1 MGIVNL
7 TPDSFY
13 AGSRTGA
20 DLALPRILAM
30 FQEGADVVDLGACST
45 RPGSPQPSLEE
56 EWTRL
61 EPVLKSLV
69 REMSRN
75 TPPGACPP
83 PDTGRGRGPLDTSP
97 FGGRK
102 DDKLAWRLTDEKR
115 TQETMGGAGVKRSE
129 TESPGGVFPGIS
141 IDTYRSEIVKRAYDT
156 IGPFL
161 VNDISAGQMDAK
173 MLETVGRLGLPYVAM
188 HMRGTPET
196 MQSLTDYD
204 DVVKAVIDYFRE
216 FAHRAADAGI
226 REWLLDPGFGFSKT
240 LEQNYELL
248 ERLDEVVKAFPQEVL
263 IGVSR
268 KSMIYKKL
276 GITPDEAM
284 PATQVVQFAAL
295 EKGATWLRVHDVAA
309 AVNTAR
315 LYSTMYTSS
324 PGAAK

>member
-1 MGIVNL
+1 MVGNIHIMGIVNL

-20 DLALPRILAM
+20 DLALPRLLAM
-30 FQEGADVVDLGACST
+30 REEGADVVDLGACST

-56 EWTRL
+56 EWRRL
-61 EPVLKSLV
+61 EPVLKTIAGQAGNDV
-69 REMSRN
+69 
-75 TPPGACPP
+75 TPPDFNVIPG
-83 PDTGRGRGPLDTSP
+83 PDRVS
-97 FGGRK
+97 
-102 DDKLAWRLTDEKR
+102 
-115 TQETMGGAGVKRSE
+115 
-129 TESPGGVFPGIS
+129 IS
-141 IDTYRSEIVKRAYDT
+141 IDTYRAEIVRRAYET

-161 VNDISAGQMDAK
+161 VNDISAGQMDPE
-173 MLETVGRLGLPYVAM
+173 MLGTVGRLGLPYIAM

-204 DVVKAVIDYFRE
+204 DVVQAVIDYFKE
-216 FAHRAADAGI
+216 FTHRAADAGI
-226 REWLLDPGFGFSKT
+226 REWILDPGFGFSKT
-240 LEQNYELL
+240 VEQNYELL

-295 EKGATWLRVHDVAA
+295 LKGATWLRVHDVSA

>member
-1 MGIVNL
+1 MIGNIHIMGIVNL

-13 AGSRTGA
+13 AASRTGA

-56 EWTRL
+56 EWRRL
-61 EPVLKSLV
+61 EPVLKSLA
-69 REMSRN
+69 REMSGN
-75 TPPGACPP
+75 TPPGDSISLRFIPAPP
-83 PDTGRGRGPLDTSP
+83 IVSCVPSGLVSNGPLPLPVS
-97 FGGRK
+97 GGGH
-102 DDKLAWRLTDEKR
+102 A
-115 TQETMGGAGVKRSE
+115 
-129 TESPGGVFPGIS
+129 PGGVFPNIS
-141 IDTYRSEIVKRAYDT
+141 VDTYRAEIVRRVYET

-161 VNDISAGQMDAK
+161 VNDISAGQMDSQ

-204 DVVKAVIDYFRE
+204 DVVKAVIDYFQE
-216 FAHRAADAGI
+216 FSMKAEDAGV
-226 REWLLDPGFGFSKT
+226 REWILDPGFGFSKT
-240 LEQNYELL
+240 LPQNYELL
-248 ERLDEVVKAFPQEVL
+248 ERLDEVVKAFPERETL

-295 EKGATWLRVHDVAA
+295 EKGATWLRVHDVTAA
-309 AVNTAR
+309 INTAR
-315 LYSTMYTSS
+315 LYSTIYTSS

>member
-1 MGIVNL
+1 MVGHIHIMGIVNL

-13 AGSRTGA
+13 AGSRVQA
-20 DLALPRILAM
+20 DVALDRIQSMLE
-30 FQEGADVVDLGACST
+30 EGADVVDLGACST
-45 RPGSPQPSLEE
+45 RPGAPQPSLEE
-56 EWTRL
+56 EWQRL
-61 EPVLKSLV
+61 KPVLTEMV
-69 REMSRN
+69 RKTN
-75 TPPGACPP
+75 TPCTQTALSVL
-83 PDTGRGRGPLDTSP
+83 GPAQNATPCTQTALSV
-97 FGGRK
+97 
-102 DDKLAWRLTDEKR
+102 LAP
-115 TQETMGGAGVKRSE
+115 A
-129 TESPGGVFPGIS
+129 IS
-141 IDTYRSEIVKRAYDT
+141 IDTYRAQIVERVYDT
-156 IGPFL
+156 IGAFM

-196 MQSLTDYD
+196 MQSLTDYE
-204 DVVKAVIDYFRE
+204 DVTRAVIDYFKE
-216 FAHRAADAGI
+216 FEKKAQDAGI
-226 REWLLDPGFGFSKT
+226 REWILDPGFGFSKT

-248 ERLDEVVKAFPQEVL
+248 ERLDEVVTAFPERETL

-309 AVNTAR
+309 AVHTAR
-315 LYSTMYTSS
+315 LYSTIYTSS